1 MEGNVKGYFRAQKRV
16 RCYNEGLNYG
26 KYFYAFCFLIALDV
40 YLAFCFLKKAEAL
53 LDPEDM
59 EDIEEALRNDEVS

>member
-1 MEGNVKGYFRAQKRV
+1 MKGLSVQNTDCLQTIVY
-16 RCYNEGLNYG
+16 
-26 KYFYAFCFLIALDV
+26 CFVCLFEMHCTCIMHACCTVLS
-40 YLAFCFLKKAEAL
+40 LKKAEAL